1 VRRRT
6 RRPDRFIDAIADG
19 ERLPAGRL
27 DDPDD
32 ADALRAAI
40 ALKSGQPAADL
51 PSPEF
56 VAKLRQEIA
65 DEGMAPTRQRVS
77 RRRVLGTAAAVAAG
91 AAAGAAGVA
100 LDGRVLQSASSRN
113 TPALLE
119 PTDGEWLPVAAD
131 TDLATESPHRF
142 STPALVGFVTA
153 TDGGLVAVSAA
164 CTHLGCI
171 LQSNDTAGR
180 FDCPCHRTAFA
191 HDGRLLFSQFDTP
204 PAPLTRLQVR
214 RRAGAVEVLVPR
226 TV

>member
-1 VRRRT
+1 MRRRN
-6 RRPDRFIDAIADG
+6 RRADRFIDAIADG
-19 ERLPAGRL
+19 DRLPAGRL

-40 ALKSGQPAADL
+40 TLKGGQPAADL

-65 DEGMAPTRQRVS
+65 DAGAAPTRQPVS

-91 AAAGAAGVA
+91 AAAGAAAVT
-100 LDGRVLQSASSRN
+100 LDGRVFQSASSPKN
-113 TPALLE
+113 PALLE

-131 TDLATESPHRF
+131 TDLAAESPHRF

-153 TDGGLVAVSAA
+153 TDGRLVAVSAT

-191 HDGRLLFSQFDTP
+191 HDGQLLFSQFDTP

-214 RRAGAVEVLVPR
+214 RRAGNVEVLVPR